1 MFNDVSRRYFLKVI
15 AVGAATSAGALAAC
29 SGSSNTDSQALPIG
43 DVKAGNVSALAVG
56 EVIPVPGVPA
66 FIGRDANGVY
76 AMTTTCTHQGFD
88 LATGTITTTSI
99 TCPFHNSQ
107 FDLNGAVL
115 RGPATSPL
123 VHFAVDVAADGTIT
137 IHGGTTV
144 AASTR
149 TAVA

>member
-76 AMTTTCTHQGFD
+76 AMTTTCTHLGCD
-88 LATGTITTTSI
+88 LAMAKITATYI
-99 TCPFHNSQ
+99 ECTCHQSQ
-107 FDLNGAVL
+107 FDYNGGVVQ
-115 RGPATSPL
+115 GPATSPL
-123 VHFAVDVAADGTIT
+123 VHYAVDVAADGTIT

-144 AASTR
+144 SASTR